1 MHHACVVVEQHLLL
15 YLLLSLDLCLLGL
28 ALPNVAYELQLI
40 WEAHVQAL
48 LGNKSKKSCHCYMW
62 VLDSVAYCVYHL
74 YAKIKNLS

>member
-40 WEAHVQAL
+40 
-48 LGNKSKKSCHCYMW
+48 
-62 VLDSVAYCVYHL
+62 
-74 YAKIKNLS
+74 